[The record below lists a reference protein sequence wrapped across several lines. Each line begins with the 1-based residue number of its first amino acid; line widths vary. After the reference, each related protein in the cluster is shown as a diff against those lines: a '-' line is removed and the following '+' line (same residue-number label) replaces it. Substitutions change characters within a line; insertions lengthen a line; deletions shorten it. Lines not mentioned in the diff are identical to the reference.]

1 MRITSLCELSKAN
14 IETVVDHD
22 RGCDSATNG
31 SVKQEHQE
39 VLVIVKTNTVADPRT
54 VMVHTHDAAAAHR
67 AVMGT
72 GRPDRRT
79 LHAVAPVD

>member
-1 MRITSLCELSKAN
+1 MRVPSLGELSEAD

-39 VLVIVKTNTVADPRT
+39 VLVIVKSNTVADPRT
-54 VMVHTHDAAAAHR
+54 VMIEPGYTLAADR
-67 AVMGT
+67 AVMRT
-72 GRPDRRT
+72 GWPEALT
-79 LHAVAPVD
+79 LSAVSPV